1 MKYGGILKSRS
12 RDINLL
18 QRFLDAFVISILFKL
33 FYDYII
39 QFFDIFFLSAIII
52 NASILNYFGLY
63 ESYREKILL
72 NLIPKIFFI
81 TTSTSLLSILINK
94 KFINLQ
100 SSQFIK
106 FNALVFLYL
115 LFHHVILRFFLRYL
129 RSNGFNSRSL
139 IFFGSRKAYN
149 YLLQEINK
157 YPWLGYKVK
166 YWFSPNKLDCQESD
180 ELHLDNETSYGGINK
195 LKKTIKSFN
204 LNKVDKVLFCHSDTD
219 DISFNEVLNIL
230 GDSCIPVSYMLD
242 WNKRYMN
249 LEKEYVGDIVLF
261 NIWNP
266 RSLIINQNI
275 KRIFD
280 LTFGIIILITLSPI
294 LILVSI
300 LVKVTSKGPV
310 FFAQNRYG
318 LNGKVFKMYKFRTM
332 YFKGNKQE
340 KKLDQAKKNDN
351 RITKVG
357 KFLRKYSIDEL
368 PQLINVIN
376 GDMSLVGPRPH
387 AVEHN
392 EYYRKL
398 ITGYMQ
404 RYSKLPGMTGLAQI
418 SGARGETKNIEQ
430 MKLRIDYDL
439 EYNNNWSLMKDF
451 LILIKTF
458 FCIIKGDAY

>member
-1 MKYGGILKSRS
+1 MKYSGILKTRS

-18 QRFLDAFVISILFKL
+18 QRFGDAFILSTFFKL
-33 FYDYII
+33 FDGYVI
-39 QFFDIFFLSAIII
+39 QFFDIFFLSALII
-52 NASILNYFGLY
+52 NAAILNYFSLY

-81 TTSTSLLSILINK
+81 STTNSFLSILINK
-94 KFINLQ
+94 KLIYFQ

-106 FNALVFLYL
+106 LSLATFFYL
-115 LFHHVILRFFLRYL
+115 LFHHVLIRTFLRYF
-129 RSNGFNSRSL
+129 RSHGFNSRSL
-139 IFFGSRKAYN
+139 IFFGNKKAYN
-149 YLLQEINK
+149 YILKEINK

-166 YWFSPNKLDCQESD
+166 YWFSPNEVDCQKLDG
-180 ELHLDNETSYGGINK
+180 LNLDNEIAFGDINDF
-195 LKKTIKSFN
+195 KKTIISLN
-204 LNKVDKVLFCHSDTD
+204 ANKVDKILFCHSDTD

-230 GDSCIPVSYMLD
+230 GDICIPVTYMLD
-242 WNKRYMN
+242 WNRRYMN
-249 LEKEYVGDIVLF
+249 LEKEYIGDIVSL

-266 RSLIINQNI
+266 QSLIIDKNI

-280 LTFGIIILITLSPI
+280 LTFGIIILVTLFPI

-300 LVKVTSKGPV
+300 LIKATSKGPV
-310 FFAQNRYG
+310 LFTQNRYG

-332 YFKGNKQE
+332 YFERNNKV

-357 KFLRKYSIDEL
+357 RILRKYSIDEL
-368 PQLINVIN
+368 PQLINVIK

-439 EYNNNWSLMKDF
+439 EYNNNWSLIKDF
-451 LILIKTF
+451 LILIRTF
-458 FCIIKGDAY
+458 LCIIKGDAY

>member
-1 MKYGGILKSRS
+1 MKYGGILQSRS

-18 QRFLDAFVISILFKL
+18 QRFLDAFIISTLFKL
-33 FYDYII
+33 FDGYII
-39 QFFDIFFLSAIII
+39 QFIDIFFLSGVII
-52 NASILNYFGLY
+52 NATILNYFSLY

-81 TTSTSLLSILINK
+81 TTSTSFLGILINK
-94 KFINLQ
+94 RFINFQ
-100 SSQFIK
+100 SSEFIIL
-106 FNALVFLYL
+106 NFLTFIYL
-115 LFHHVILRFFLRYL
+115 SSHHIILRSFLRYL

-139 IFFGSRKAYN
+139 IFFGNRKSYK
-149 YLLQEINK
+149 YLLEEINK

-166 YWFSPNKLDCQESD
+166 YWFSPNKEDYQESD
-180 ELHLDNETSYGGINK
+180 LLHLDNGISYGGINQ
-195 LKKTIKSFN
+195 LKKTIKS
-204 LNKVDKVLFCHSDTD
+204 LNSKKVDKVLFCHSNTD

-230 GDSCIPVSYMLD
+230 GDICIPVTYMFD

-249 LEKEYVGDIVLF
+249 LEKEYIGDIVSF

-266 RSLIINQNI
+266 QSLIINQNI

-280 LTFGIIILITLSPI
+280 LTFGIIILVILSPI

-300 LVKVTSKGPV
+300 LIKSTSKGPV
-310 FFAQNRYG
+310 LFVQNRYG
-318 LNGKVFKMYKFRTM
+318 MNAKVFKMYKFRTM
-332 YFKGNKQE
+332 YFERNNKV

-357 KFLRKYSIDEL
+357 RLLRKYSIDEL
-368 PQLINVIN
+368 PQLINVIK

-404 RYSKLPGMTGLAQI
+404 RHSKLPGMTGLAQI
-418 SGARGETKNIEQ
+418 SGARGETKNIEE

-439 EYNNNWSLMKDF
+439 EYNNNWSLIKDF
-451 LILIKTF
+451 QILIRTF
-458 FCIIKGDAY
+458 LCIIKGDAY